1 MRYRRTIAAAVL
13 PITLL
18 QVTGCTHKVWV
29 GPEKIHPEGEYVH
42 GVQTTSGE
50 QVIFDKPK
58 LAKRG
63 NTSIA
68 GRVDDKLLRFPVQ
81 DVQWVRVQRSDA
93 LATAPIMIVFA
104 LAVGAVIAGSCFM
117 NPGCI

>member
-1 MRYRRTIAAAVL
+1 MRYQHTIAAVVL
-13 PITLL
+13 PLTLL
-18 QVTGCTHKVWV
+18 QLTGCYHKVWV

-42 GVQTTSGE
+42 GVETTAGE

-68 GRVDDKLLRFPVQ
+68 GRVDDELVRFPVEN
-81 DVQWVRVQRSDA
+81 VHWVRVQRSDA
-93 LATAPIMIVFA
+93 IATAPIMIVFA
-104 LAVGAVIAGSCFM
+104 LAVGAVIAGSCAM
-117 NPGCI
+117 NPKC